1 MKILYFA
8 WLRTQIGTAEETIQM
23 PADITTLFALIDWM
37 KARGEPYNT
46 ALADMSAIRVA
57 VDQEYANEDI
67 TITGANEIA
76 FFPPV
81 TGG

>member
-8 WLRTQIGTAEETIQM
+8 WLRTQIGTAEETLQV
-23 PADITTLFALIDWM
+23 PPHITTLFALIDWM
-37 KARGEPYNT
+37 RARGEPYT
-46 ALADMSAIRVA
+46 SALADMSAIRVA
-57 VDQEYANEDI
+57 VDQEYASEDVSI
-67 TITGANEIA
+67 TAASEIA

>member
-8 WLRTQIGTAEETIQM
+8 WLRTQIGTAEESIQV
-23 PADITTLFALIDWM
+23 PPHITTLYALVDWL
-37 KARGEPYNT
+37 KTRGEPYT
-46 ALADMSAIRVA
+46 SALADMSAIRVA
-57 VDQEYANEDI
+57 VDQEYASNDI
-67 TITGANEIA
+67 SIEGANEIA

>member
-8 WLRTQIGTAEETIQM
+8 WLRTQIGTAEETIQV
-23 PADITTLFALIDWM
+23 PADITTLYALIDWM
-37 KARGEPYNT
+37 KARGEPYNA

-57 VDQEYANEDI
+57 VDQEYASSDI
-67 TITGANEIA
+67 SIAGASEIA